1 MTQLKTRTV
10 PPRVQWQLEQQGL
23 HPLLARLYAAR
34 GIAERG
40 ELDYELKSLLPP
52 AQLTHADAAATLL
65 ADAIEAQA
73 RILIVADYD
82 CDGATACAVG
92 IRALR
97 AMAGAG
103 EACAAVDYLVPNRF
117 TYGYG
122 LTPEIVDLAATLS
135 PDLIVTVDNGIASLE
150 GVARANELGIA
161 TLITDHHLPAD
172 TLPEAQCIV
181 NPNQPGCAFPSK
193 CMAGVGVMFY
203 VMLALRAELRERG
216 WFAEGSGHAEP
227 NLGALLDL
235 VALGTVADVVK
246 LDRNNRILVTQGLRR
261 IREGRM
267 TPGLRAILR
276 AAGRVPAAAT
286 SLDLGFIVGPRLN
299 AAGRLADMSLG
310 IECLITDDETRALAI
325 AQQLDKLNRERKD
338 IEAGMQDQALL
349 HLDRL
354 AASAEAGVAL
364 FDGAWHQGVIG
375 ILASRIKDR
384 LHRPVFAFARGD
396 KGEIKGSGRS
406 IPGLHLRDALDLM
419 SKRAPGLL
427 LRFGGHAMAAGA
439 TIMEEDFAR
448 FAELFAQIAGQLLSP
463 ADLTRTLETD
473 GPLEAS
479 YFSIAT
485 VRLLDAEVWGQG
497 FPAPL
502 FADEFVVESQRIL
515 KEKHLKMRLRKG
527 EQRFDAIHFNF
538 SAAPGEAIRAA
549 YRLSINDYNG
559 VQTPQLMI
567 EYCENLN

>member
-1 MTQLKTRTV
+1 
-10 PPRVQWQLEQQGL
+10 
-23 HPLLARLYAAR
+23 
-34 GIAERG
+34 
-40 ELDYELKSLLPP
+40 
-52 AQLTHADAAATLL
+52 
-65 ADAIEAQA
+65 
-73 RILIVADYD
+73 
-82 CDGATACAVG
+82 
-92 IRALR
+92 
-97 AMAGAG
+97 
-103 EACAAVDYLVPNRF
+103 
-117 TYGYG
+117 
-122 LTPEIVDLAATLS
+122 
-135 PDLIVTVDNGIASLE
+135 
-150 GVARANELGIA
+150 
-161 TLITDHHLPAD
+161 
-172 TLPEAQCIV
+172 
-181 NPNQPGCAFPSK
+181 
-193 CMAGVGVMFY
+193 MFY